1 MKTILVVDDLPASR
15 RLLVTFLGDEF
26 RVIEAADG
34 PQCLDMAARER
45 PDLVLLDLSLPG
57 LDGIEVIERIRS
69 DPEIGNTPIFAL
81 TAHTLKEYQRKA
93 VEAGC
98 NEYLVKPFGLD
109 ELKDLVDRTLDTRTG
124 NRDKRTHTS
133 KGGRR

>member
-15 RLLVTFLGDEF
+15 RLLVTFLGDEY

-34 PQCLDMAARER
+34 PQCLDVVERER

-57 LDGIEVIERIRS
+57 LDGIRVIEHIRS
-69 DPEIGNTPIFAL
+69 DPEIGSTPIFAL
-81 TAHTLKEYQRKA
+81 TAHTLREYQRKA

-109 ELKDLVDRTLDTRTG
+109 ELKELVDRTLQ
-124 NRDKRTHTS
+124 
-133 KGGRR
+133 GRRTDVDDENPHKPRG

>member
-15 RLLVTFLGDEF
+15 RLLVTFLGDEY

-34 PQCLDMAARER
+34 PQCLDIAARER

-57 LDGIEVIERIRS
+57 LDGIKVIERIRS

-93 VEAGC
+93 VQAGC

-109 ELKDLVDRTLDTRTG
+109 ELKDLVDRTLDTRAEDG
-124 NRDKRTHTS
+124 DNENPHKQR
-133 KGGRR
+133 G